1 MYLLF
6 KTVNDIQLGLVKRIG
21 HYLDYVV
28 GFLDDSIKDQVV
40 IDHLNA
46 VVIPTKEIA
55 YAWKFAANYSGY
67 LSVRAGTA
75 TNEQLELLTST
86 EPTGEKVKYYLTD
99 EDRANA
105 VAFMKIALRKI
116 LDEVYDKRLQHVK
129 LEVSELEF
137 KTWNTQLNEANSYN
151 QNNNV
156 STPMLTALAQVRG
169 ITVAQMASK
178 VIAANAQYTE
188 RIASLLANK
197 QIVEKEVKD
206 CTSILELNVVIHNR
220 FGYNMPAKQQ
230 QDMGISHGSIYNL

>member
-67 LSVRAGTA
+67 LSVRAGTT

-137 KTWNTQLNEANSYN
+137 KTWNTQLNEANSYS

-206 CTSILELNVVIHNR
+206 CTSISELNVVIHNR

-230 QDMGISHGSIYNL
+230 QDMGIPHGSIYNL

>member
-137 KTWNTQLNEANSYN
+137 KTWNTQLNEANSYS

-230 QDMGISHGSIYNL
+230 QDMGIPHGSIYNL